1 MEIVGSS
8 QILPLNKIE
17 EDFGRVPGGPAARSN
32 SSPTE
37 LALNASGML
46 NLGAVGET
54 VSPDVSLDV
63 SLDVLADGAEDR
75 GHGAPIRRWGPLG
88 RLALAKNPSRDSQP
102 ARFLHNGMKTKQT
115 SLLIAHD

>member
-17 EDFGRVPGGPAARSN
+17 EDFGRVPGGPAAGSN

-46 NLGAVGET
+46 NLGAVGEN
-54 VSPDVSLDV
+54 VSPDV